1 MLSTYHSMIKIIGGI
16 IVYLILLE
24 VPPILL
30 GVGFTIWKSL
40 MKVGDLVRWT
50 FHARPDFGVVI
61 AVEERWE
68 DAGLSA
74 FVHWFKNPQVSGYW
88 PVSHQ

>member
-1 MLSTYHSMIKIIGGI
+1 M
-16 IVYLILLE
+16 YLILLE

-74 FVHWFKNPQVSGYW
+74 FVHWFKNPEFSGYC
-88 PVSHQ
+88 PVSHEYLELVNENR

>member
-74 FVHWFKNPQVSGYW
+74 FVHWFKNPEFSGY
-88 PVSHQ
+88 